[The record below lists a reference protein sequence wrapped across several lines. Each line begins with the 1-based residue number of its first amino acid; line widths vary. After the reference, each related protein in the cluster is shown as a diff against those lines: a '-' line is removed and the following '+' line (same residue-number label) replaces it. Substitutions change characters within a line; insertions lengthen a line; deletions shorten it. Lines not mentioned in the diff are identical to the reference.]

1 MINSTLFE
9 RNRSDVR
16 FLVPLI
22 CTVVLIATVAL
33 ADPYGP
39 PHAVTDMAPYCA
51 TCHASTNLAQLP
63 DLGPEAAV
71 LETIEE
77 KHSKYIKNGA
87 AYKDLTRTEAE
98 TVLKAVQWTDENAT
112 VSIHVTSVAKRNS
125 RVEVTVTTR
134 GGAGPVIG
142 VSLVD
147 SIVRFQARPIGSS
160 GFRVLGPPL
169 IIGPD
174 RKTQSEWIDRRVR
187 GTDLGLSTIMITGI
201 KGDAVTQK
209 VSETRT
215 TWTLRAPAEPGTY
228 GIAAAFYYGTEK
240 SHPLGTVMRNG
251 VAMPR
256 GGASG
261 ASGRVMFS
269 QLMKITI
276 N

>member
-1 MINSTLFE
+1 MS
-9 RNRSDVR
+9 
-16 FLVPLI
+16 FLAPLL
-22 CTVVLIATVAL
+22 CTGVLIATLAL

-51 TCHASTNLAQLP
+51 SCHASTSLAQLP
-63 DLGPEAAV
+63 DLRPEAAV

-77 KHSKYIKNGA
+77 KHLKHIKNGA

-98 TVLKAVQWTDENAT
+98 ALVKAVQWTDENAT
-112 VSIHVTSVAKRNS
+112 VTIHVTNLAKRNS
-125 RVEVTVTTR
+125 RIEVTVITR

-160 GFRVLGPPL
+160 GFLVLGPPL
-169 IIGPD
+169 VVGPD
-174 RKTQSEWIDRRVR
+174 HKTQSKWIERRLR
-187 GTDLGLSTIMITGI
+187 GSDLGLSTIMITGI
-201 KGDAVTQK
+201 KGDAVTQQ

-215 TWTLRAPAEPGTY
+215 TWTLRAPAEPGLY

-240 SHPLGTVMRNG
+240 SHPLGSVMQDGR
-251 VAMPR
+251 AMPR

-269 QLMKITI
+269 QLVKISI

>member
-1 MINSTLFE
+1 MTNSTRFE
-9 RNRSDVR
+9 RNRSGLR
-16 FLVPLI
+16 FLAPVI
-22 CTVVLIATVAL
+22 CTGVLIGTLAL

-39 PHAVTDMAPYCA
+39 PHAVTDMAPFCA
-51 TCHASTNLAQLP
+51 SCHASVSLAQLT
-63 DLGPEAAV
+63 DLRPEAAV

-77 KHSKYIKNGA
+77 KHLKYIKNGP
-87 AYKDLTRTEAE
+87 AYKDLTRAEAE
-98 TVLKAVQWTDENAT
+98 TLLKAVQWTDENAT
-112 VSIHVTSVAKRNS
+112 VSIHVTSLAKRNS
-125 RVEVTVTTR
+125 RVEVTVITR

-160 GFRVLGPPL
+160 GFIVLGPPL

-174 RKTQSEWIDRRVR
+174 HKTQSEWIDRRLR
-187 GTDLGLSTIMITGI
+187 GSNLGLSTVMITGI
-201 KGDAVTQK
+201 KGDAVTQQ

-251 VAMPR
+251 AAMPR

-269 QLMKITI
+269 QLFKINI